1 MDRHDEADRRM
12 IKPLEGIRVVDLSRA
27 LAGPYCTALLA
38 DMGAEIIKVESL
50 NGGDIARQWPPFE
63 NDHSLYF
70 DSVNRNKRSVCIDFY
85 SAEGRE
91 ILEKLIERSDVLVE
105 NFKLG
110 TLEKLGLTPERLEQL
125 NPRLVVGS
133 VNGFGITGPLKDDAG
148 LDQVIQGMSGLMSVT
163 GSGADTYR
171 VGVPIVDITSGMIC
185 AFGIVSAL
193 VGRSTGNAVS
203 HVTTSLL
210 ETALNLSVFQGQ
222 RALSLGIDPTP
233 QGNDHP
239 TIAPYG
245 TFTTAS
251 EPINIAVAND
261 KQWRTFCELIGI
273 PDAAAYVRFS
283 TGAQRLAHRDEL
295 KQFIESALST
305 RPAAE
310 WVPIISR
317 ASIPCGP
324 IFDYTHAFATVQVSA
339 LELVRHGRRRDG
351 SELPL
356 VRGPL
361 SLDGEASEI
370 VSPPPLL
377 GEHTAEILREI
388 GYSDDDIERL
398 DKKGR
403 LGLDKETA

>member
-1 MDRHDEADRRM
+1 M

-50 NGGDIARQWPPFE
+50 NGGDTARQWPPFE
-63 NDHSLYF
+63 KEHSLYF
-70 DSVNRNKRSVCIDFY
+70 DAVNRSKRSVCIDFY
-85 SAEGRE
+85 SPEGRE
-91 ILEKLIERSDVLVE
+91 ILEKLIVECDVLVE

-110 TLEKLGLTPERLEQL
+110 TLEKLGLTTQRLAQL
-125 NPRLVVGS
+125 NPTLVVGS
-133 VNGFGITGPLKDDAG
+133 VNGFGLTGPLKDDAG
-148 LDQVIQGMSGLMSVT
+148 LDQVVQGMSGLMSVT
-163 GSGADTYR
+163 GSGAETYR
-171 VGVPIVDITSGMIC
+171 VGVPIVDITSGIVC

-193 VGRSTGNAVS
+193 VGRSTGHAVS
-203 HVTTSLL
+203 HVSTSLL

-222 RALSLGIDPTP
+222 RALSTGVNPTP

-245 TFTTAS
+245 TFATAT
-251 EPINIAVAND
+251 EPINIAVGND

-273 PDAAAYVRFS
+273 PDAASDARFGN
-283 TGAQRLAHRDEL
+283 GAQRLANRDEL
-295 KQFIESALST
+295 KALIESALSSA
-305 RPAAE
+305 PAAE
-310 WVPIISR
+310 WVAIITG

-324 IFDYTHAFATVQVSA
+324 ILDYTHAFASDQVAALRLVQ
-339 LELVRHGRRRDG
+339 HGHRRDG

-370 VSPPPLL
+370 TSPPPLL
-377 GEHTAEILREI
+377 GEHTTEVLREI
-388 GYSDDDIERL
+388 GYSDDSINQLRRE
-398 DKKGR
+398 KK
-403 LGLDKETA
+403 LA

>member
-1 MDRHDEADRRM
+1 MDRRDEADRRM
-12 IKPLEGIRVVDLSRA
+12 IKPLTGITVIDLSRA

-50 NGGDIARQWPPFE
+50 NGGDIARQWAPFE
-63 NDHSLYF
+63 NNHSLYF
-70 DSVNRNKRSVCIDFY
+70 DSVNRNKRSVCIDLY
-85 SAEGRE
+85 SVEGHE
-91 ILEKLIERSDVLVE
+91 IIEKLVVRSDVLIE

-110 TLEKLGLTPERLEQL
+110 TLEKLGLTPERLLQL

-133 VNGFGITGPLKDDAG
+133 VTGFGATGPLKDDAG

-163 GSGADTYR
+163 GLGANTYR
-171 VGVPIVDITSGMIC
+171 VGVPIVDITAGMIC

-193 VGRSTGNAVS
+193 VGRSTGHTVS

-222 RALSLGIDPTP
+222 RALSLGVAPTP

-251 EPINIAVAND
+251 EPINIAVGND
-261 KQWRTFCELIGI
+261 KQWRTFCQLIGI
-273 PDAAAYVRFS
+273 PDAAADVRFS

-295 KQFIESALST
+295 KRQIETALSA
-305 RPAAE
+305 RAAAE
-310 WVPIISR
+310 WAPMISR
-317 ASIPCGP
+317 AGIPCGP
-324 IFDYTHAFATVQVSA
+324 ILDYTHAFTTAQVSA
-339 LELVRHGRRRDG
+339 LELVHHVRRGDG

-361 SLDGEASEI
+361 SLDGKASEI

-377 GEHTAEILREI
+377 GEHTADVLREL

-398 DKKGR
+398 DNNGR
-403 LGLDKETA
+403 LGLGKETA